1 MAYLFLESVHIH
13 YLNRSPCQLPFL
25 AVIVR
30 PCYFVHQCHVLHFP
44 PPAFSTSCL
53 FFVPFLSHS
62 AMSVDGVVQCDES
75 GDNTAIVEQSSEL
88 NSVIQSQQNSA
99 QVLNSA
105 QLLTVPEPT
114 TQVLSDPVL
123 TNIPP
128 PASKPADR
136 LVPLD
141 LQPFVRYSAVVMSL

>member
-1 MAYLFLESVHIH
+1 
-13 YLNRSPCQLPFL
+13 
-25 AVIVR
+25 
-30 PCYFVHQCHVLHFP
+30 
-44 PPAFSTSCL
+44 
-53 FFVPFLSHS
+53 
-62 AMSVDGVVQCDES
+62 MSVDGVVQCDES

-123 TNIPP
+123 TNIPRP
-128 PASKPADR
+128 VSKPADR

-141 LQPFVRYSAVVMSL
+141 LQPFVRYSAVVMSLWLLHVLYWFTNELNERIIYYQPYIV